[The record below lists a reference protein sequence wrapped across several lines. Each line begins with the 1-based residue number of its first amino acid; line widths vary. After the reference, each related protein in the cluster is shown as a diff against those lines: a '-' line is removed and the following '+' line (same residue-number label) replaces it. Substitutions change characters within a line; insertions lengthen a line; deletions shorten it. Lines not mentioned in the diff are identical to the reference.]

1 MTFTITK
8 FTSEDK
14 SGIAC
19 AHGTWNTHSSPA
31 PCRGDP
37 YASAMAILR
46 QCRVACAGGNHPQ
59 RPGLQT
65 LTKALKIRG
74 SEAPAAGRR
83 EQSTRPRHLSACPGQ
98 AHPAS
103 LKGRRCVGRA
113 RRNERQLRGRA
124 RALLSQRAPR
134 ENRVRLPLM
143 TSAVLCCSCHT
154 GAVSRRAE
162 SALLDR
168 AARCMREGHF
178 AGHRPFCRDVCQLR

>member
-1 MTFTITK
+1 M
-8 FTSEDK
+8 SEDK

-19 AHGTWNTHSSPA
+19 AHGIRNTHSSPA
-31 PCRGDP
+31 PCQGDP
-37 YASAMAILR
+37 YASATALLR
-46 QCRVACAGGNHPQ
+46 QCRVVCAGGNHPQ

-74 SEAPAAGRR
+74 PEAPAAGRR
-83 EQSTRPRHLSACPGQ
+83 EQSTRPRRLSACPGQ

-134 ENRVRLPLM
+134 ENRVM

-162 SALLDR
+162 SALLGR

-178 AGHRPFCRDVCQLR
+178 AGHRLFCRDVCQLR